1 MTKGEYKKIVDEFIN
16 CRWNFLYDVAKNIS
30 KNKIT
35 EASDLVAELVIFLY
49 DNKLK
54 LEPYIDINMLE
65 GFSVSWMRLQSQY
78 DTTPFNIKYKGKG
91 SKTDYIEDKG
101 RDIPFEIEDE
111 SVIDYDHLDE
121 DEYIKDLRYAYTDEQ
136 INKILKVHGIYPTLS
151 KVNKLLFDAYFM
163 EGLSYDK
170 IKDKYTFFR
179 TDKNG
184 KKRYYKTRYSVYQL
198 MIKLK
203 QEINNKL

>member
-16 CRWNFLYDVAKNIS
+16 SRYNFIYEVAKNIS

-35 EASDLVAELVIFLY
+35 EASDLVHELVIFLY

-65 GFSVSWMRLQSQY
+65 GFSVSWMRLQAQY
-78 DTTPFNIKYKGKG
+78 DTTPFNIKYKGKVN
-91 SKTDYIEDKG
+91 KTDYIEDKG

-121 DEYIKDLRYAYTDEQ
+121 NEYIKDLRYAYTDEQ
-136 INKILKVHGIYPTLS
+136 INKILKVHDIYPTLS

-179 TDKNG
+179 TDKLG

>member
-1 MTKGEYKKIVDEFIN
+1 MTKGEYKKIVDEFLNRRYYFI
-16 CRWNFLYDVAKNIS
+16 YDVAKNIS

-35 EASDLVAELVIFLY
+35 DPSDLVSELVIFLY

-65 GFSVSWMRLQSQY
+65 GFSVSWMRLQAQY
-78 DTTPFNIKYKGKG
+78 DTTPFNIKYKGKRVE
-91 SKTDYIEDKG
+91 YIEEKNG
-101 RDIPFEIEDE
+101 DIPFEIEDE
-111 SVIDYDHLDE
+111 TIIDYDHLDE
-121 DEYIKDLRYAYTDEQ
+121 DEYVKDLRYVYNDIQ
-136 INKILKVHGIYPTLS
+136 IKKILKVHDIYPSLS

-163 EGLSYDK
+163 ENLSYDK

-203 QEINNKL
+203 EEINNKL

>member
-1 MTKGEYKKIVDEFIN
+1 MNKNEYKKIVDDFIN
-16 CRWNFLYDVAKNIS
+16 RRYDFIYDVAKNIS
-30 KNKIT
+30 KNKNID
-35 EASDLVAELVIFLY
+35 SGDLVSELLIFLY
-49 DNKLK
+49 DNKTK

-65 GFSVSWMRLQSQY
+65 GFSVSWMRLQAQY
-78 DTTPFNIKYKGKG
+78 DTTPFNIKYKGKT

-101 RDIPFEIEDE
+101 RDMPFEIEDE
-111 SVIDYDHLDE
+111 KIDYDHLDE
-121 DEYIKDLRYAYTDEQ
+121 DEYIKDLRYIYNDEQ
-136 INKILKVHGIYPTLS
+136 INKILKVHDIYPTLS
-151 KVNKLLFDAYFM
+151 KVNKMLFDAYFM

-203 QEINNKL
+203 EEINNKL

>member
-1 MTKGEYKKIVDEFIN
+1 MTNREYKKIVDEFIN
-16 CRWNFLYDVAKNIS
+16 TRYNFIYEVAKNIS

-65 GFSVSWMRLQSQY
+65 GFSVSWMRLQSQF
-78 DTTPFNIKYKGKG
+78 DTTPFNIKYKG
-91 SKTDYIEDKG
+91 SKRTDYIEDKG

-121 DEYIKDLRYAYTDEQ
+121 DEYIKDLRYVYNDEQ
-136 INKILKVHGIYPTLS
+136 INNILKVHDIYPSLS
-151 KVNKLLFDAYFM
+151 KVNKMLFDAYFM

-184 KKRYYKTRYSVYQL
+184 KKRYYKTRFSVYQL

-203 QEINNKL
+203 NEIKDKL

>member
-16 CRWNFLYDVAKNIS
+16 KRYDFIYDVAKNIS

-35 EASDLVAELVIFLY
+35 EAGDLVAELVIFLY

-65 GFSVSWMRLQSQY
+65 GFSVSWMRLQAQY
-78 DTTPFNIKYKGKG
+78 DTTPFNIKFKGKR
-91 SKTDYIEDKG
+91 TDYIEDKG
-101 RDIPFEIEDE
+101 GDIPFEIEDE
-111 SVIDYDHLDE
+111 YVVDYDHLDE
-121 DEYIKDLRYAYTDEQ
+121 DEYVKDLRYVYNDIQ
-136 INKILKVHGIYPTLS
+136 IKKILKIHDIYPSLS
-151 KVNKLLFDAYFM
+151 KVNKMLFDAYFM

-179 TDKNG
+179 KDKNG
-184 KKRYYKTRYSVYQL
+184 NKIYYKTRYSVYQL

-203 QEINNKL
+203 NEINNKL